1 MEDCQNPTKE
11 ERRNEGEKREYTKR
25 GWKGEEKEDKQGEGI
40 FDPAGPGKMMQYISF
55 HLSSS
60 DNPAL
65 ALACSFLS
73 CSSVITS
80 GTLSFRSRQGV
91 SAL

>member
-1 MEDCQNPTKE
+1 MGK
-11 ERRNEGEKREYTKR
+11 K
-25 GWKGEEKEDKQGEGI
+25 KGKKEDVQGEGI
-40 FDPAGPGKMMQYISF
+40 FDPTGPGKMMRYISF

-60 DNPAL
+60 DSPGL

-91 SAL
+91 SAR